1 MQRIDKFVSSQT
13 SLSRNDVKKL
23 LKKGLIKVN
32 GNTIGK
38 SNCLVDENNDVIT
51 VNGEEINY
59 KKYVYLVLNKPKGY
73 VSATTDEREKNIYC

>member
-23 LKKGLIKVN
+23 LKKGFIKVN
-32 GNTIGK
+32 GNTISK
-38 SNCLVDENNDVIT
+38 SNGLVDENNDIIT

-59 KKYVYLVLNKPKGY
+59 KKYVYNHHLNNK
-73 VSATTDEREKNIYC
+73 I